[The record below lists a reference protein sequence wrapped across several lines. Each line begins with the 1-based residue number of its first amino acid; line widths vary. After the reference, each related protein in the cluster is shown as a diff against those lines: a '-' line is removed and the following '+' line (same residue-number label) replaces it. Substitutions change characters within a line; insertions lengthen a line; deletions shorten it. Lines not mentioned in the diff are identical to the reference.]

1 MTQPA
6 LLLIKGADVQA
17 PGPLG
22 VLDILIAGN
31 RIAAIAPDLNL
42 PSHLVRVVDGR
53 GLVAAPGFIDNHVH
67 LLGGGGEGSFCTRT
81 PELRLGDA
89 IKAGVTAV
97 VGCLGTDGVGRSLAS
112 LVAKARS
119 LEEQGLKT
127 YLYTGSYGIPPVT
140 LTGSVERDLILID
153 KFIGVG
159 EVAISDH
166 RSSQPTQA
174 ELARLAGDAR
184 RGGMLA
190 GKAGVLN
197 IHLGDGPRGLE
208 PLMQLVRETEL
219 PITQFF
225 PTHINRNAR
234 VFEQAIP
241 YTQAGGFVDITTSGV
256 PQFYETGTIPPAE
269 ALRRLLEAGVPQ
281 GQVTF
286 SSDGQG
292 SLPDFA
298 ADGTL
303 TGLSVGS
310 VQSLHD
316 VFCDAVFK
324 EGLSLEVALR
334 AITANPAR
342 ILKLRDRGGLAEGL
356 AGDVVLL
363 DKDSLAVRTVI
374 AGGRLM
380 MEDGIQ
386 LVRGNYE

>member
-6 LLLIKGADVQA
+6 LVLIKAAEVHT
-17 PGPLG
+17 PKPIG
-22 VLDILIAGN
+22 VCDILIAGN
-31 RIAAIAPDLNL
+31 RIAAIAPDISL
-42 PSHLVRVVDGR
+42 PRHLVRLVDGR

-67 LLGGGGEGSFCTRT
+67 ILGGGGEGSFCTRT

-89 IKAGVTAV
+89 ICAGITTV

-127 YLYTGSYGIPPVT
+127 YLYTGSYGVPPVT

-174 ELARLAGDAR
+174 ELARMAGDAR

-197 IHLGDGPRGLE
+197 IHLGDGPRGLD
-208 PLMQLVRETEL
+208 PLMELVRDTEL

-256 PQFYETGTIPPAE
+256 PRFYETGTIPPAE

-298 ADGTL
+298 ADGSL
-303 TGLSVGS
+303 AGLSVGS
-310 VQSLHD
+310 VQSLHE

-334 AITANPAR
+334 AITVNPAS
-342 ILKLRDRGGLAEGL
+342 ILKLRDRGALAEGL

-363 DKDSLAVRTVI
+363 DKNSLAVRTVI